1 MSGVAD
7 HSLIEISDLDVDSA
21 FGVRERS
28 QIADVTVPAN
38 PHRRPF
44 GDHST
49 ARCFKPLVKF
59 KRVAADISVRRAC
72 HLQTTAFG
80 ENRLSLFKLR
90 KTEFLRLH
98 PRAPDRCCLFNSQDS
113 MARGRPAQMTGQA
126 AAVSGR
132 PTTARPDELAS
143 PRPGGGLQARLRPLR

>member
-59 KRVAADISVRRAC
+59 ERVAAGHKRAQSLPSSNDAVRREPLGA
-72 HLQTTAFG
+72 
-80 ENRLSLFKLR
+80 
-90 KTEFLRLH
+90 
-98 PRAPDRCCLFNSQDS
+98 
-113 MARGRPAQMTGQA
+113 
-126 AAVSGR
+126 
-132 PTTARPDELAS
+132 
-143 PRPGGGLQARLRPLR
+143 LQAPEN